1 MWRQGGG
8 EQTKSGG
15 RRAGREY
22 CSGERLWQAEM
33 AEEVTW
39 NEGGH
44 LRCLVLGR
52 IFHQV
57 GIEQRGDG
65 DLLEARGG
73 RSDVGSFVIGVGVVR
88 PELITAVPFIRD
100 RVVAFLS

>member
-1 MWRQGGG
+1 MR
-8 EQTKSGG
+8 
-15 RRAGREY
+15 
-22 CSGERLWQAEM
+22 
-33 AEEVTW
+33 
-39 NEGGH
+39 GGH

-65 DLLEARGG
+65 NLWEARGG
-73 RSDVGSFVIGVGVVR
+73 RSEGSLTRTGRMRAVGSFVIGVGVVR